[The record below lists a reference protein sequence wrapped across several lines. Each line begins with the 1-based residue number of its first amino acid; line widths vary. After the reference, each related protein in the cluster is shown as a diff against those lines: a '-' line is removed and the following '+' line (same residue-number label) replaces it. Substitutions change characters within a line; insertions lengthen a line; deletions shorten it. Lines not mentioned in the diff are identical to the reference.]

1 MSPILVAVLFAMFLW
16 WFATGAIF
24 YVIGRPRHTHRISL
38 WAASGL
44 AAVALVAI
52 VWTRDD
58 AGARAAYIGFAGAI
72 ILWGWHEM
80 TFLTGRLTGPR
91 RAACAAD
98 CGGMR
103 HFRHG
108 VAALLHHELA
118 ILANALV
125 LVAIC
130 WGADNMTA
138 LWTFLLLWAM
148 RVSAKLN
155 LHFGV
160 PNTAAELLPPHL
172 AYMQSFFAV
181 RPINPLFPVSIALA
195 TALTVWLATAAHG
208 APGGSGAEA
217 GYALMATLA
226 ALALL
231 EHWAMVLPMPME
243 ALWRWSLGGHR
254 NAIDAPNQDRDTH
267 QAVAATMPKYTQRQT
282 PQCRGLEMAA
292 SPSLRAAGG
301 TTVKGG

>member
-1 MSPILVAVLFAMFLW
+1 MSPIVAAALFAMFLW
-16 WFATGAIF
+16 WFATGTIF
-24 YVIGRPRHTHRISL
+24 YLIGRPRRTHRASL

-44 AAVALVAI
+44 AVAALLAI

-58 AGARAAYIGFAGAI
+58 ASARAAYIGFAGAI
-72 ILWGWHEM
+72 VLWGWHEM

-91 RAACAAD
+91 RVACAPD

-118 ILANALV
+118 ILVNAVL

-181 RPINPLFPVSIALA
+181 RPINPLFPVSIAFA
-195 TALTVWLATAAHG
+195 TGVTLWLAMAAHG
-208 APGGSGAEA
+208 APAGSGAETA
-217 GYALMATLA
+217 YALMATLA

-231 EHWAMVLPMPME
+231 EHWALVLPMPME

-254 NAIDAPNQDRDTH
+254 NVVDAPNQDRDADTAAA
-267 QAVAATMPKYTQRQT
+267 QALPRYLERQS
-282 PQCRGLEMAA
+282 PQCRGLELAA